1 MIRIL
6 WFLIFK
12 QGVIGRD
19 KDFRKILSFPYLLI
33 GSGEIFVKFLVF
45 PYLLTGNGE
54 KILGIGNDASLSP
67 LFVLVKR

>member
-33 GSGEIFVKFLVF
+33 GSGEIFVKFLV
-45 PYLLTGNGE
+45 G
-54 KILGIGNDASLSP
+54 SLS
-67 LFVLVKR
+67 FDREWRKNFGHWE